1 MSAAL
6 GQYYAHPQNRFWPT
20 LYAVGLT
27 PRLYRPGEFALLPA
41 LGIGLTDI
49 AKEASGMDHQLPAG
63 ALGPA
68 AVADLRS
75 RIERA
80 KPKLLAFTSLT
91 GGRLFEVSKK
101 ETIEKIY
108 ADIQEEL
115 RNQYRI
121 GYTPAKNLEAGYH
134 KIHLAT
140 NNKDLK
146 VQARDGYYS
155 SSQSS
160 PSASR

>member
-1 MSAAL
+1 MLPQRL
-6 GQYYAHPQNRFWPT
+6 GQFRRGYLARR
-20 LYAVGLT
+20 AD
-27 PRLYRPGEFALLPA
+27 RALVVEEPA
-41 LGIGLTDI
+41 LGGHGGRPP
-49 AKEASGMDHQLPAG
+49 KQQ
-63 ALGPA
+63 
-68 AVADLRS
+68 
-75 RIERA
+75 ERPDG
-80 KPKLLAFTSLT
+80 KKILEQISSLT

-101 ETIEKIY
+101 ETVDKIY

-121 GYTPAKNLEAGYH
+121 GYTPTKNLEAGYH